1 MRVGGPAIC
10 EVGPRDG
17 LQTLRRTF
25 SVAERVALIEALAGA
40 GLRRIEAVSFVN
52 PARVPQMAG
61 AEEVLAG
68 LDLPADVHLAGL
80 VMNARGAERAVA
92 TRLHEVRFVLVA
104 SETFSHRNQNAGIE
118 ATLAAFADTAPVV
131 ARSGKRVT
139 AVIGAAFGCPYEGEV
154 TPGRVRD
161 IVARAVTAGAE
172 EVLLADTIGVGV
184 PPQVAALAALCAP
197 VLGGRPLGFHF
208 HNTRNTGFA
217 NAVAAIAAGASVLDA
232 SVGGLG
238 GCPFAP
244 GATGNIATED
254 LAWMMGRMGL
264 ETGFDAAAL
273 ARVVALLGQ
282 TVPDA
287 ITGQITRAGAF
298 PPEGAGRTETS
309 RQTARSST

>member
-1 MRVGGPAIC
+1 VSRSGPAIC

-17 LQTLRRTF
+17 LQTLRETF
-25 SVAERVALIEALAGA
+25 TIAQRVALIEALAGA

-61 AEEVLAG
+61 AEEVLAA
-68 LDLPADVHLAGL
+68 LDLPEDVHLAGL
-80 VMNARGAERAVA
+80 VMNARGAERALA

-118 ATLAAFADTAPVV
+118 ATLAAFGDMAPMV

-139 AVIGAAFGCPYEGEV
+139 AVIAAAFGCPYEGEV
-154 TPGRVRD
+154 APERVRD
-161 IVARAVTAGAE
+161 IVARAVAAGAE
-172 EVLLADTIGVGV
+172 EVVLADTIGVGV
-184 PPQVAALAALCAP
+184 PPQVATLAALCAP

-217 NAVAAIAAGASVLDA
+217 NAVAAIAAGAAVLDA

-254 LAWMMGRMGL
+254 LAWMMGRMGH
-264 ETGFDAAAL
+264 ETGIDPAAL
-273 ARVVALLGQ
+273 AAVVAKLSRQ
-282 TVPDA
+282 VPNA
-287 ITGQITRAGAF
+287 ITGQITRTGAF
-298 PPEGAGRTETS
+298 PPDGASTPETT